1 MKQAI
6 LIVCGEEYERLPFL
20 VEQFDERF
28 NVYIHIDKKVI
39 VPQKLVEGLK
49 AKTGIRWMNQSFITN
64 WGSMNLVNAILLLC
78 EIALTEEDNTHFHL
92 ISGADFPAATNS
104 EIIATCSSE
113 KDNYIEFFP
122 MPTPRWK
129 EGGMN
134 RLLYFHPLDILNSR
148 NSMDRERYIRFLQV
162 QQTLGIKRKLLDITY
177 FGGST
182 WWSLSRTCVE
192 YLIRNKCEN
201 NIYTSIILC
210 GSLKMGIFQPIW
222 IWKIMMQYKRVAVC
236 S

>member
-1 MKQAI
+1 
-6 LIVCGEEYERLPFL
+6 
-20 VEQFDERF
+20 
-28 NVYIHIDKKVI
+28 
-39 VPQKLVEGLK
+39 
-49 AKTGIRWMNQSFITN
+49 
-64 WGSMNLVNAILLLC
+64 
-78 EIALTEEDNTHFHL
+78 
-92 ISGADFPAATNS
+92 
-104 EIIATCSSE
+104 
-113 KDNYIEFFP
+113 

-162 QQTLGIKRKLLDITY
+162 QQTLGIKKKLLDITY

-201 NIYTSIILC
+201 NIYTSMQDTYIPDEMFVQTLLLNSPMKEFLRNDNRRYIVWSVKNGHIPANLDMEDYDAIQKSRC
-210 GSLKMGIFQPIW
+210 LFVRKTDKTCSWKLINRIAQQRKMLDSQSFGELNL
-222 IWKIMMQYKRVAVC
+222 
-236 S
+236 

>member
-1 MKQAI
+1 
-6 LIVCGEEYERLPFL
+6 
-20 VEQFDERF
+20 
-28 NVYIHIDKKVI
+28 
-39 VPQKLVEGLK
+39 
-49 AKTGIRWMNQSFITN
+49 
-64 WGSMNLVNAILLLC
+64 
-78 EIALTEEDNTHFHL
+78 
-92 ISGADFPAATNS
+92 
-104 EIIATCSSE
+104 
-113 KDNYIEFFP
+113 
-122 MPTPRWK
+122 
-129 EGGMN
+129 MN

-201 NIYTSIILC
+201 NIYASMQDTYIPDEMFVQTLLLNSPMKEFLRMIIGVILC
-210 GSLKMGIFQPIW
+210 GALKMGIFQPIW